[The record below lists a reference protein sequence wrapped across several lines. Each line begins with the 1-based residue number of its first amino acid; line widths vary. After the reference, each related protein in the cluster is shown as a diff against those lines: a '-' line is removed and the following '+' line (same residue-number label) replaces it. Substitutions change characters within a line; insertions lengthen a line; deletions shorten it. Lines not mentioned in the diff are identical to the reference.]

1 MRVNIFSK
9 QDKNYLVF
17 LCFKNVIFLSFGQ
30 KWWHN
35 MNEKLWSC
43 TLCSK
48 QTVVKLLAIR
58 LGPWIGM
65 WSRQEVYLC
74 IHTNKRLWYTDKAYI
89 LAKQQGNMCLDLC
102 FLLPWKPPTLQL
114 NIYCQSAALPVRQ
127 ISENIPFTSF
137 GIDSWNGKDSFVYGF
152 QLFVSKKP
160 FCIYVDTFILGLEWL
175 WRVYSWK

>member
-74 IHTNKRLWYTDKAYI
+74 IHTNKRLWLTPSETNIREHSFYFIWDWQLKWERFLCLWLSAVCVKKAFLY
-89 LAKQQGNMCLDLC
+89 LC
-102 FLLPWKPPTLQL
+102 WYFYSWTRVTLKGLQL
-114 NIYCQSAALPVRQ
+114 KITLICGLDSLSIWKELFSFNI
-127 ISENIPFTSF
+127 IFPFHL
-137 GIDSWNGKDSFVYGF
+137 N
-152 QLFVSKKP
+152 
-160 FCIYVDTFILGLEWL
+160 FIWL
-175 WRVYSWK
+175 AT